1 MRIALFSDIH
11 ANQQAFAACLGH
23 AGRER
28 VDRLILL
35 GDYVGYGADP
45 EWCVATVMELVAA
58 GAVALQGNHDC
69 AVSDRHLDMNAEAR
83 VAMEWT
89 RGRLDRAQRSF
100 LAELPLVHEEHGY
113 LFVHAN
119 ASRPGSWGYVLDA
132 GNAARSMQATQAHAV
147 FCGHVHRPALYSMS
161 TTGKLTSFTPVTDVP
176 IQLLQ
181 GRQWLA
187 VLGAVGQPRD
197 GNPSAAYAVFDTDTR
212 ELTFRRVPYD
222 VEAAAARIR
231 AQGLPAWLADRLLG
245 GR

>member
-11 ANQQAFAACLGH
+11 ANQQAFAACLAD

-28 VDRLILL
+28 VDRHVLL

-45 EWCVATVMELVAA
+45 EWCVATVMELVAE

-69 AVSDRHLDMNAEAR
+69 AVSDRRLDMNAEAR

-89 RGRLDRAQRSF
+89 RGRLDRAQRAF

-119 ASRPGSWGYVLDA
+119 ASRPGGWGYVLDA
-132 GNAARSMQATQAHAV
+132 GNAARSMQATQAHAA

-197 GNPSAAYAVFDTDTR
+197 GNPSAAYALFDTDTR

-231 AQGLPAWLADRLLG
+231 AQGLPARLADRLLV